1 LKGVTIPSQRWY
13 IDTNVIA
20 HWVLGHGGV
29 LQLLC
34 RKFSL
39 PNQFFD
45 IYTSRYEP
53 SLSFINAVIDKKNQG
68 IHDDFFVSHLAINEL
83 FSAIRDEMRSI
94 LLFNKGCP
102 ISMWRNPRYD
112 PIIGAID
119 YQAVYKQTLKAFIPL
134 FEDSNR
140 QGSAIQLMVEQSPE
154 SPNYW
159 DVYSSILFLV
169 KEAKTHD
176 ATLLTSAILD
186 KADYFVTLDKSLIK
200 NAKKMLE
207 DKYHILL
214 VHPKESMNIFR
225 TKSKSG
231 VTQRTRNKR
240 AHPTRQ
246 RS

>member
-1 LKGVTIPSQRWY
+1 MKGVTIPPQRWY
-13 IDTNVIA
+13 IDTNVLT

-34 RKFSL
+34 HQFSL
-39 PNQFFD
+39 PDQFFEV
-45 IYTSRYEP
+45 YKSRYEP
-53 SLSFINAVIDKKNQG
+53 SLSFINAVIDKKRQG

-94 LLFNKGCP
+94 ILFNKGCP

-112 PIIGAID
+112 PIIDAID
-119 YQAVYKQTLKAFIPL
+119 YQAVYQQTLQAFIPL
-134 FEDSNR
+134 FENSKKDGKTQDSV
-140 QGSAIQLMVEQSPE
+140 IQLMVEQSPE

-200 NAKKMLE
+200 NAKKMLNDE
-207 DKYHILL
+207 YHIVL
-214 VHPKESMNIFR
+214 VHPKEAMNIFR
-225 TKSKSG
+225 TKRKSG
-231 VTQRTRNKR
+231 KQQAKK
-240 AHPTRQ
+240 
-246 RS
+246 

>member
-1 LKGVTIPSQRWY
+1 MKGVTIPPQRWY
-13 IDTNVIA
+13 IDTNVLT

-34 RKFSL
+34 RQFSL
-39 PNQFFD
+39 PDQFFEV
-45 IYTSRYEP
+45 YKSRYEP
-53 SLSFINAVIDKKNQG
+53 SLSFINSVIDKKNQG

-94 LLFNKGCP
+94 ILFNKGCP

-112 PIIGAID
+112 PIIDAID
-119 YQAVYKQTLKAFIPL
+119 YQAVYQQTLQAFIPL
-134 FEDSNR
+134 FEDIKKQKSV
-140 QGSAIQLMVEQSPE
+140 IQLMVEQSPE

-186 KADYFVTLDKSLIK
+186 KADYFVTLDKSLK
-200 NAKKMLE
+200 NNAKKMLNDE
-207 DKYHILL
+207 YHILL
-214 VHPKESMNIFR
+214 VTPKEAMNIFR
-225 TKSKSG
+225 TKRKSG
-231 VTQRTRNKR
+231 GKQQSKK
-240 AHPTRQ
+240 
-246 RS
+246 